1 MNIRAFPA
9 FLQDRRGVQTTS
21 SASGSPNVG
30 RGADLAIFPGIW
42 AHASHRLSLER
53 MAIGKSHAGLVAG
66 SMVTPERSSLQRP
79 TSSTFLVQELV
90 LIFM

>member
-9 FLQDRRGVQTTS
+9 FLQDRRGVQTTR
-21 SASGSPNVG
+21 SASGRTLVEG
-30 RGADLAIFPGIW
+30 LIWAIFPGIW